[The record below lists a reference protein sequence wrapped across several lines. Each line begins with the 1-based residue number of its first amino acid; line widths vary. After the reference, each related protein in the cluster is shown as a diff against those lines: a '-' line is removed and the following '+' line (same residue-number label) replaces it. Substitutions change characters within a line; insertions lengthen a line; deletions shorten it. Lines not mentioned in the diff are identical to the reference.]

1 MILVEKS
8 EEIEKT
14 LGHVASDIG
23 NDEACAVWKKAI
35 ITFRKLIPAFGKFS
49 KYALDLNMEVCSHII
64 NYFLT
69 IKYFKSMKTTLVNYL
84 MALTLIFSLVS
95 CGDDEPGKQDAIF
108 NNLTTS
114 ITAYNNAINGDW
126 IAITKA
132 EYDSL
137 ANNVKNISTGGL
149 DANKFTD
156 SSEGRFSTQ
165 DIFVALTGTDVALV
179 PENSY
184 VFAFKYV
191 RNSNF
196 TSDSAQV
203 KISSTASNTGF
214 SNIGSVLPSASG
226 TTSSTHYFVLKG
238 SDTQTAA
245 NSSSYIGF
253 YTEANTLGY
262 RSITSTLSTN
272 YSFGDKTVSATS
284 NNASGECLYQT
295 LSTTEKQ
302 W

>member
-1 MILVEKS
+1 
-8 EEIEKT
+8 
-14 LGHVASDIG
+14 
-23 NDEACAVWKKAI
+23 
-35 ITFRKLIPAFGKFS
+35 
-49 KYALDLNMEVCSHII
+49 
-64 NYFLT
+64 
-69 IKYFKSMKTTLVNYL
+69 MKTTLVNYL

-137 ANNVKNISTGGL
+137 ANNVRSVSTSGL

-156 SSEGRFSTQ
+156 SSLGGFSSR
-165 DIFVALTGTDVALV
+165 DIFVSLTGTDVALV

-191 RNSNF
+191 RNSNYD
-196 TSDSAQV
+196 SDSAQV
-203 KISSTASNTGF
+203 KISSEGSSAGF
-214 SNIGSVLPSASG
+214 SNIGASLPSASG
-226 TTSSTHYFVLKG
+226 TATSTHYYVLKG
-238 SDTQTAA
+238 SDTPTATS
-245 NSSSYIGF
+245 SSSYIGF
-253 YTEANTLGY
+253 YSKLYALGY
-262 RSITSTLSTN
+262 QTITGDIITNYRFGNNTVTSTTSG
-272 YSFGDKTVSATS
+272 SSAD
-284 NNASGECLYQT
+284 CLYQA